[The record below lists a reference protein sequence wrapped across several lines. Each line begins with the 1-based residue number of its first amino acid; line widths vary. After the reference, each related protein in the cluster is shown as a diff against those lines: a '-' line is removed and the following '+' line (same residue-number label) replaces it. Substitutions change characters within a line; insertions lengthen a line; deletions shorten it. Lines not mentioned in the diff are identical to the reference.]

1 MIPLTPS
8 YLVVATANGGEQAYV
23 CTTVEGNTNYDR
35 ARDGR
40 LTLQKT
46 RRFSMR
52 NGDRLIR
59 WSRAEAQSEAA

>member
-23 CTTVEGNTNYDR
+23 CTVEGNTNYDG

-40 LTLQKT
+40 LTLQNT
-46 RRFSMR
+46 RRFSVR
-52 NGDRLIR
+52 NGDRFIR